1 MQGVLAARLST
12 RNAAGLA
19 GLGGLPDV
27 VAV

>member
-19 GLGGLPDV
+19 GLGGPLDV